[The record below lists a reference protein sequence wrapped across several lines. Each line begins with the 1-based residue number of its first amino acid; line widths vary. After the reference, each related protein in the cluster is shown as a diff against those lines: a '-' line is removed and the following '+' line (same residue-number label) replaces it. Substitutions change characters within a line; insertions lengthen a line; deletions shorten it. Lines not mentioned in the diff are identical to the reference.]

1 MVMGINNSISYLKKA
16 SIPALFKELR
26 KREGVSCIVV
36 DDKYVLQ
43 IDKSEVDIYDY
54 ANEKHKKKIK

>member
-36 DDKYVLQ
+36 DDKYVLKL
-43 IDKSEVDIYDY
+43 IKVKLIFMIMLMKSIR
-54 ANEKHKKKIK
+54 KK